1 VRHFVV
7 GALRQ
12 EFYVATVRNHSMERG
27 FVVVD
32 ADLSPE
38 RRLVGAE
45 GQGVATYRELMQ
57 NISTKAVLT
66 VVYTI
71 LEGWINGIQ
80 NQVAQDTGMRPNDNG
95 FDDQV
100 ESRILTA
107 VKDTEGLVHGFAFT
121 VITTY
126 WRGYRLDD
134 DNRKGAA
141 LRWLRGE
148 FATRA
153 RQSQRWGVRY

>member
-1 VRHFVV
+1 MLQLF
-7 GALRQ
+7 
-12 EFYVATVRNHSMERG
+12 RNHSMERG

-57 NISTKAVLT
+57 NISTKSRPDGGGLAP
-66 VVYTI
+66 I

-107 VKDTEGLVHGFAFT
+107 VKDTEGLVHGF
-121 VITTY
+121 
-126 WRGYRLDD
+126 L
-134 DNRKGAA
+134 
-141 LRWLRGE
+141 
-148 FATRA
+148 ATRHYYLA
-153 RQSQRWGVRY
+153 WLPIR